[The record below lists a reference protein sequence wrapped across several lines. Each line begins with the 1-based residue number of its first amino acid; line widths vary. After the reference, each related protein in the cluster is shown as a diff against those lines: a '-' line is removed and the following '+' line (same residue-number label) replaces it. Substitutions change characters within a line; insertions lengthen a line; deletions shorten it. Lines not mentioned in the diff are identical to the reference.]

1 VTDDNAAVE
10 VIRRDEATGDS
21 VSVADVTYTSA
32 GIRPTDAYLVRPAE
46 GPIVAGILY
55 YHWLELRADDSN
67 RTEFLAEAKRMAKR
81 GVCALLIQ
89 GDLPWLRDPSGPRTD
104 RELIVQEM
112 RGLSAGLDLLS
123 QSGVGTGP
131 IAVVGHDFG
140 AMFGVLLVLED
151 RRPSA
156 YLLMAA
162 TSRWGDWFVPY
173 WDIAESR
180 DEYDAA
186 MAGIQ
191 PIDAV
196 ARAAP
201 AALLFQFARRDHLF
215 VPIPLA
221 EQFFDTASEPKEL
234 RWYSCGHRMN
244 HLAEREREAWLA
256 ERLGLAGGG

>member
-1 VTDDNAAVE
+1 ME
-10 VIRRDEATGDS
+10 IIRRDEATGDS
-21 VSVADVTYTSA
+21 VSVADVTFRSP
-32 GIRPTDAYLVRPAE
+32 GSRPTDAYLVRPADR
-46 GPIVAGILY
+46 PIVAGILY

-89 GDLPWLRDPSGPRTD
+89 GDLPWLRAPTGARTD
-104 RELIVQEM
+104 RALITQEM
-112 RGLSAGLDLLS
+112 RSLSAGLDLLTEA
-123 QSGVGTGP
+123 GVGDGP
-131 IAVVGHDFG
+131 LAVVGHDFG
-140 AMFGVLLVLED
+140 AMFGVLLALED

-156 YLLMAA
+156 YVLMAA

-180 DEYDAA
+180 DEYDAQI
-186 MAGIQ
+186 AGFH

-221 EQFFDTASEPKEL
+221 EAFHEAASEPKEL